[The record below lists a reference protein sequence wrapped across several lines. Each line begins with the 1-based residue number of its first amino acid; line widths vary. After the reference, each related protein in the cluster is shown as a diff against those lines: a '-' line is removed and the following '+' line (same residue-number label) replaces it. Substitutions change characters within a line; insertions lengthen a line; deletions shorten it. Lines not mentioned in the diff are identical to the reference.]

1 MPWYI
6 YYDLIIRS
14 ISMRLAVACFCIL
27 LVVSGVTMI
36 SSNVPSTTLASSFLG
51 KTDQPITMLQQQTI
65 AAKQIIIPPGAA
77 DKDVEIYYQPNEIII
92 SNGTAATWINHDST
106 IHTATANNGSFD
118 TGIIPLEA
126 NSTAII
132 NGSGKLQ
139 YHCTIHPWM
148 QGSLTVV
155 SGRYPSS
162 LDNSSQHLQLLKRST
177 ASGFTTH
184 VLTTIKLL
192 PRSVKTELG
201 TEPEHKND
209 WITVNHDIF
218 GTRYTNQ
225 TVIGKENV
233 KKLQIKWILFNKF
246 LIEDPP
252 IILGSKGYV
261 QDNGGNIIAF
271 DANTGHILWKIRA
284 GTGGKMHGLT
294 YDHGILFSGTGYNS
308 TVVAINSTNGDIIWQ
323 SPVLG
328 PSKEGY
334 SVATPPIVWKDY
346 VVVGSAGGDL
356 PPGKG
361 VIQGNIT
368 AVNRTNGQVIWNFRT
383 TTGEWV
389 SEGKSPPNGGATAW
403 SGGSFDPETKILYM
417 PLGNPTPNYNAST
430 RLTSN
435 LFANHMVAV
444 NITNGRLVWAVP
456 FIAEGTVLK
465 VRLPDTHDWDTS
477 WGSSI
482 SNVMYDN
489 ATRKKIV
496 IGHDKMGNIIAMS
509 AMTGKELWWETMGM
523 GKDYHTD
530 TVPLPKGSG
539 LVWTYGIDAYHAV
552 DNNNSLYV
560 TTNGRGLN
568 FFANGISGHR
578 IPFKNNSIGLGYSNG
593 TITAIDMRTGMI
605 KWNYRAEFPPLVS
618 PLVSKGLLFSGYLPF
633 VEKKSSQFGHAPRT
647 YQLRTGLILALDSN
661 TGQEI
666 WKAALA
672 GQIGVGGPSVGD
684 GMLFVPT
691 GKIQSYKGVGG
702 SIVAFGLP

>member
-1 MPWYI
+1 
-6 YYDLIIRS
+6 
-14 ISMRLAVACFCIL
+14 MRLAVAYFCIS
-27 LVVSGVTMI
+27 VVLMGVTTI
-36 SSNVPSTTLASSFLG
+36 CSNVASSTLASSFLG
-51 KTDQPITMLQQQTI
+51 ETNQPITMHQQQTI
-65 AAKQIIIPPGAA
+65 SAKQIIIPPGAA
-77 DKDVEIYYQPNEIII
+77 DRDVEIYYQPNEIII
-92 SNGTAATWINHDST
+92 SNGTAVTWINHDSA

-118 TGIIPLEA
+118 TGIIPVDA
-126 NSTAII
+126 NSTVII

-139 YHCTIHPWM
+139 YHCSIHPWM
-148 QGSLTVV
+148 EGSLTVV
-155 SGRYPSS
+155 SSSRYHSF
-162 LDNSSQHLQLLKRST
+162 LDNSSQHPGLLKRST
-177 ASGFTTH
+177 APGLTTH

-201 TEPEHKND
+201 TEREHKND
-209 WITVNHDIF
+209 WLTANHDIF
-218 GTRYTNQ
+218 GTRYSNQ

-246 LIEDPP
+246 PIEDPP
-252 IILGSKGYV
+252 IIIGSRDYV
-261 QDNGGNIIAF
+261 QDNGGNIVAF
-271 DANTGHILWKIRA
+271 DANTGHILWKIHP

-308 TVVAINSTNGDIIWQ
+308 TAMAINATNGVIIWQ

-328 PSKEGY
+328 PSNEGY

-346 VVVGSAGGDL
+346 VVIGSAGGDL

-361 VIQGNIT
+361 VVQGNIT
-368 AVNRTNGQVIWNFRT
+368 ALNRTNGDVMWNFRT

-389 SEGKSPPNGGATAW
+389 SAGKSPPNGGATAW

-430 RLTSN
+430 RLTPN
-435 LFANHMVAV
+435 LYANHMVAV

-465 VRLPDTHDWDTS
+465 VGLPDTHDWDTS

-482 SNVMYDN
+482 SNLMYDN
-489 ATRKKIV
+489 GTHRKVV
-496 IGHDKMGNIIAMS
+496 IGHDKMGNVIAMS
-509 AMTGKELWWETMGM
+509 AMTGKELWWETMGR
-523 GKDYHTD
+523 DYHTD
-530 TVPLPKGSG
+530 TIPLPKGSG
-539 LVWTYGIDAYHAV
+539 PVWTYGIDAYHAV

-568 FFANGISGHR
+568 FFTNGISGHR
-578 IPFKNNSIGLGYSNG
+578 IPFNNNSIGLGYSNG

-618 PLVSKGLLFSGYLPF
+618 PLVSKGLVFSGYLQF
-633 VEKKSSQFGHAPRT
+633 VEKTKSSQFGYAPRT
-647 YQLRTGLILALDSN
+647 YQLRTGVILALDSD
-661 TGQEI
+661 TGKEI
-666 WKAALA
+666 WKAAVA
-672 GQIGVGGPSVGD
+672 GPIGVGGPSIGD

-691 GKIQSYKGVGG
+691 GKIQSHKEVGG